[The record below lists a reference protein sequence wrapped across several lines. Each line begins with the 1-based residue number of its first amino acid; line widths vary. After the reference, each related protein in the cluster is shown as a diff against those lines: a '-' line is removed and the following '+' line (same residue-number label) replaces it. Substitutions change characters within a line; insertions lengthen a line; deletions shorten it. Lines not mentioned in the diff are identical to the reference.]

1 MAGIQIPRVERFQ
14 QQDTTPASPKLN
26 IDAPNLGK
34 GGSQQLEAVGN
45 IVQDQADYF
54 AKQEKAAIDTA
65 SKAAANEYNIYLN
78 AELNKAKLQQG
89 DPTQTYAQFNENMNL
104 KFDEIL
110 NKNPNLSE
118 AGRSAVKSHLADV
131 FTNYSMKANTAYSG
145 QYYDYDKQVTDDA
158 VKLTSQDFMTAASY
172 IDPKDEK
179 SFQGIDALI
188 TRIGNLYKTHGE
200 KFGAVTRDENGNQ
213 VATDGINLQI
223 GKATSEGLISAINN
237 LNNSNPPRPD
247 LAEALYSKYYKYID
261 IHKQDDVTKRI
272 NDKKEKID
280 IFNAVDKTTTMSPDQ
295 IDSFLNKTFKDNPEA
310 KSQAYEA
317 INSRSRQRQQLRDRS
332 ADQNFKIVSNIV
344 YEKMNHPYKAYK
356 SVWEMEND
364 PDIAP
369 YYDNLTAKQKSY
381 LKNMIEKPK
390 DSNREVLLKFYDA
403 LINDELKGMSPDKF
417 FQLTSGLN
425 KRDAAI
431 AEAQYRK
438 YNSPQ
443 TTEQGSRMMR
453 SAMTD
458 LKNELSKTTVGYIT
472 VDKFGKVPN
481 EEDRTKLTNAYQ
493 ALLVESEKWPAN
505 MSESEKNK
513 KVQEF
518 VADRVKSEVFKPKD
532 SGGLSSWFKPS
543 GATLGNVQTIADRK
557 KSKVS
562 YIKMY
567 LDEKKKSGIKDPP
580 SPTPKEL
587 DDYIKSK
594 GQ

>member
-158 VKLTSQDFMTAASY
+158 VKLTSQDFMVAASY

-237 LNNSNPPRPD
+237 LNNSNRPD
-247 LAEALYSKYYKYID
+247 LAEALYAKYYKYID
-261 IHKQDDVTKRI
+261 TRSQDDVLKRI
-272 NDKKEKID
+272 SNKKDKLEV
-280 IFNAVDKTTTMSPDQ
+280 FSAVDQTKGMSVSQ
-295 IDSFLNKTFKDNPEA
+295 IDSFLSKKFKDNPELKDKA
-310 KSQAYEA
+310 FDEIA
-317 INSRSRQRQQLRDRS
+317 SRSNKEKTIRENQSKQAADS
-332 ADQNFKIVSNIV
+332 AIAYVKKKVSDGVKSGNI
-344 YEKMNHPYKAYK
+344 YDLSA
-356 SVWEMEND
+356 MEND
-364 PDIAP
+364 PIA
-369 YYDNLTAKQKSY
+369 QRM
-381 LKNMIEKPK
+381 MINITDHKDVKAVEQIITNPK
-390 DSNREVLLKFYDA
+390 VTDPKAMVRFNEA
-403 LINDELKGMSPDKF
+403 LSSGKIRGMSPEDLEKLKVGVKDSDRSKMDDWWRRFNSQETLPQEKTIMDAMSKRLEKSMQDQKYVKTKTKF
-417 FQLTSGLN
+417 NPWS
-425 KRDAAI
+425 RED
-431 AEAQYRK
+431 ERK
-438 YNSPQ
+438 YNELWIELGDNIDNYKHLPMAEAYKRVDELVARKIKGIITSDPDREEETMKRGSGLSNKIMTLKDRKQ
-443 TTEQGSRMMR
+443 IYNDLKSKFNGSR
-453 SAMTD
+453 
-458 LKNELSKTTVGYIT
+458 
-472 VDKFGKVPN
+472 
-481 EEDRTKLTNAYQ
+481 
-493 ALLVESEKWPAN
+493 
-505 MSESEKNK
+505 
-513 KVQEF
+513 
-518 VADRVKSEVFKPKD
+518 
-532 SGGLSSWFKPS
+532 
-543 GATLGNVQTIADRK
+543 
-557 KSKVS
+557 
-562 YIKMY
+562 
-567 LDEKKKSGIKDPP
+567 
-580 SPTPKEL
+580 SPTHKEIQ
-587 DDYIKSK
+587 DEFNRRN
-594 GQ
+594 Q

>member
-26 IDAPNLGK
+26 VDAPNLGK
-34 GGSQQLEAVGN
+34 GSSQQLEAVGN

-54 AKQEKAAIDTA
+54 AKQEKAAVDTA

-78 AELNKAKLQQG
+78 SELNKAKQQLG
-89 DPTQTYAQFNENMNL
+89 DPSATYAQFNENMNL
-104 KFDEIL
+104 KFEEIAA
-110 NKNPNLSE
+110 KYPNLSE
-118 AGRSAVKSHLADV
+118 SGRAELKSKLSDV
-131 FTNYSMKANTAYSG
+131 FTNYSLKANTAYSG
-145 QYYDYDKQVTDDA
+145 QYFTYDTKVTDDSA
-158 VKLTSQDFMTAASY
+158 TIKSQDMMTAASY
-172 IDPKDEK
+172 IDPNDPK
-179 SFQGIDALI
+179 SFEGLDTLIRGINAD
-188 TRIGNLYKTHGE
+188 YYQHGE
-200 KFGAVTRDENGNQ
+200 KFGLTKRDENGQWIQNN
-213 VATDGINLQI
+213 ALDLQA
-223 GKATSEGLISAINN
+223 GKKISEGLISAINN

-261 IHKQDDVTKRI
+261 IHKQDDVTKKI
-272 NDKKEKID
+272 NDKKEKVEV
-280 IFNAVDKTTTMSPDQ
+280 FTAVDKTVNMSPDQ

-332 ADQNFKIVSNIV
+332 AEQNFKLVSNIV
-344 YEKMNHPYKAYK
+344 YENMNHPYKAYK
-356 SVWEMEND
+356 SAWEMEND
-364 PDIAP
+364 PDITP
-369 YYDNLTAKQKSY
+369 YYDNLTAKQKQV

-390 DSNREVLLKFYDA
+390 VSNVETKIKFYEA
-403 LINDELKGMSPDKF
+403 FMNDELKGMPPDKF
-417 FQLTSGLN
+417 FNLISGLSP
-425 KRDAAI
+425 KDATI
-431 AEAQYRK
+431 AETQYKK
-438 YNSPQ
+438 YNAPQ
-443 TTEQGSRMMR
+443 TTAQESRMMR

-493 ALLVESEKWPAN
+493 DLLIDSEKWPAN

-518 VADRVKSEVFKPKD
+518 VANRVKSEVFKPKD

-543 GATLGNVQTIADRK
+543 GATLGNVQTIADQK
-557 KSKVS
+557 KSRVEW
-562 YIKMY
+562 IKQY
-567 LDEKKKSGIKDPP
+567 TKDKNGRT
-580 SPTPKEL
+580 PTPKEL

>member
-1 MAGIQIPRVERFQ
+1 MAGIQIPRIERFQ

-26 IDAPNLGK
+26 VDAPNLGK

-179 SFQGIDALI
+179 SFQGVDALI
-188 TRIGNLYKTHGE
+188 SRIGNLYKTHGE

-247 LAEALYSKYYKYID
+247 LAEALYAKYYKYID

-272 NDKKEKID
+272 NDKKEKVEV
-280 IFNAVDKTTTMSPDQ
+280 FSAVDKTVNMSPDQ

-493 ALLVESEKWPAN
+493 DLLVESEKWPAN

-532 SGGLSSWFKPS
+532 SGGLGSWFKPS
-543 GATLGNVQTIADRK
+543 GATLGNVQTIADQK

>member
-26 IDAPNLGK
+26 VDAPNLGK
-34 GGSQQLEAVGN
+34 GSSQQLEAVGN

-54 AKQEKAAIDTA
+54 AKQEKAAVDTA

-89 DPTQTYAQFNENMNL
+89 DPAQTYAQFNENMNL

-145 QYYDYDKQVTDDA
+145 QYYDYDTKITEDSTTI
-158 VKLTSQDFMTAASY
+158 KSQDIMTESSY
-172 IDPKDEK
+172 INPNDPK
-179 SFQGIDALI
+179 SFDKLNSLIKGIRSD
-188 TRIGNLYKTHGE
+188 YYQHGE
-200 KFGAVTRDENGNQ
+200 KFGLTKRDENGQ
-213 VATDGINLQI
+213 WEQSDALDLKI
-223 GKATSEGLISAINN
+223 GKKVSEGLISAINN

-332 ADQNFKIVSNIV
+332 AEQNFKLVSNIV
-344 YEKMNHPYKAYK
+344 YENMNHPYKAYK
-356 SVWEMEND
+356 SAWEMEND
-364 PDIAP
+364 PDITP
-369 YYDNLTAKQKSY
+369 YYDNLSAKQKSY

-390 DSNREVLLKFYDA
+390 DSNIETKTKFYESFM
-403 LINDELKGMSPDKF
+403 NDELKGMSPDKF

-431 AEAQYRK
+431 AETAWKK
-438 YNSPQ
+438 YNAPQ
-443 TTEQGSRMMR
+443 TTAQESRMMR

-493 ALLVESEKWPAN
+493 DLLVDSEKWPAN

-518 VADRVKSEVFKPKD
+518 VANRVKSEVFKPKD
-532 SGGLSSWFKPS
+532 SGGLGSWFKPS
-543 GATLGNVQTIADRK
+543 GATLGNVQTIADQK
-557 KSKVS
+557 KSRVEW
-562 YIKMY
+562 IKQY
-567 LDEKKKSGIKDPP
+567 TKDKNGRT
-580 SPTPKEL
+580 PTPKEL